1 VPALALGLALVAAF
15 AHAFWN
21 LLIARAREVEA
32 ATAVALL
39 SAVVLFAPLAAW
51 KWDVEWRAAPFV
63 AVSGALELLYFALL
77 AGAYRRFELGV
88 VYPVARGTAPVL
100 VLLASAALL
109 GTGLDARQALGV
121 VLVGLGVLLVRGFRG
136 GDPGGLAAGLAV
148 AACIAAY
155 TLVDKYGIR
164 HASALPY
171 FELVLV
177 VPALAYAGT
186 LGVRRG
192 AGALRAELR
201 LSTVLAGAA
210 MAGAYCLALAALR
223 LAPAA
228 AVAAVRETS
237 VVIATAL
244 AALVLRESPPRTRLA
259 GAAVVVAGVFV
270 LGA

>member
-32 ATAVALL
+32 ATAVALVA
-39 SAVVLFAPLAAW
+39 AVVLFAPLAAW
-51 KWDVEWRAAPFV
+51 TGDVRWRALPFV
-63 AVSGALELLYFALL
+63 GASSTLHLLYFALL
-77 AGAYRRFELGV
+77 AAGYRRFELGV

-100 VLLASAALL
+100 VLLAGAALL
-109 GTGLDARQALGV
+109 GTGIDARQAFGV
-121 VLVGLGVLLVRGFRG
+121 VLVGLGVLLVRGFRDADFG
-136 GDPGGLAAGLAV
+136 GMAAGLAV

-164 HASALPY
+164 HASTPAYLELALIA
-171 FELVLV
+171 
-177 VPALAYAGT
+177 PALVYSGT
-186 LGVRRG
+186 VGARRG
-192 AGALRAELR
+192 VGALRAELR

-210 MAGAYCLALAALR
+210 IFAAYGLTLAALR

-244 AALVLRESPPRTRLA
+244 AAVVLGESPPRTRLV